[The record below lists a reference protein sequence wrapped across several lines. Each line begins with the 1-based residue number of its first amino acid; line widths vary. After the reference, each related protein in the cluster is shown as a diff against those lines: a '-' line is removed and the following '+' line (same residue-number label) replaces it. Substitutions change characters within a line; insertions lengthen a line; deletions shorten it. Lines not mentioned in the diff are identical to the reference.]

1 MPSPLAATDAGA
13 ACRPHQVATSPG
25 MGRRC
30 RHMPG
35 GKFCCVGLLGVV
47 SSSPET
53 HPSSS
58 IKKRYA
64 LRVLPVVSCS
74 DISIQRLRVAK
85 PTLNSITC
93 APTFPLSIGAAHT
106 VSSEHGCDSER
117 ILAWSR
123 AQGRRV
129 NKLNPGRSTRSALY
143 PHHNHIPHTKQ
154 LLSLLSVP
162 ILHLTLRTLMCSVVC
177 STVLVWSKVWSAVG
191 HILRDSG
198 SESMLPSSSI
208 PK

>member
-1 MPSPLAATDAGA
+1 M
-13 ACRPHQVATSPG
+13 
-25 MGRRC
+25 
-30 RHMPG
+30 
-35 GKFCCVGLLGVV
+35 
-47 SSSPET
+47 
-53 HPSSS
+53 
-58 IKKRYA
+58 
-64 LRVLPVVSCS
+64 
-74 DISIQRLRVAK
+74 AK

-93 APTFPLSIGAAHT
+93 ALTFPLPICAAHT

-123 AQGRRV
+123 VQGRHV

-143 PHHNHIPHTKQ
+143 PHHNDIPHTKQ
-154 LLSLLSVP
+154 LLSLLSTQ

-177 STVLVWSKVWSAVG
+177 SIVLVWSKVWSAVG